1 MAASYARLAFV
12 HRMVSNSY
20 GARDHKAAR
29 KVLERFG
36 GTDFLREI
44 GGAIPE
50 HDIDAKNQL
59 ADMLYVWW
67 RTAGDTSARDRAG
80 EIWTSL
86 LKGEKKVHAAL
97 MLGFITLQRYP
108 APDREIRIRIS
119 QLRATATQTADVES
133 VNLMEALA
141 QQLTNI
147 VLRRCE
153 NDK

>member
-1 MAASYARLAFV
+1 MAASYARLPFV
-12 HRMVSNSY
+12 HRIVSNLY

-29 KVLERFG
+29 TVLERFG

-44 GGAIPE
+44 GDSVPE
-50 HDIDAKNQL
+50 YDIDAKNQL

-67 RTAGDTSARDRAG
+67 RTAGDTRARDRAD

-86 LKGEKKVHAAL
+86 LEGERRVHAAL
-97 MLGFITLQRYP
+97 MLGFITLQRFP
-108 APDREIRIRIS
+108 APDRELRIRIS
-119 QLRATATQTADVES
+119 QLRAVSTQTTDVES
-133 VNLMEALA
+133 ANLMEALA